1 MQDETIRARLERDGA
16 YWIDPSIIH
25 DLEMGKACDYG
36 QRNAAKMLRSRGDWI
51 VHAEEEIERLRRGGC
66 ARDQRTT
73 QFCAE
78 AAQLQE
84 LNEGLRWSIRNA
96 ERDLTEMREE
106 RDAVRRKFCEM
117 CASVGGV
124 YRRVGRENVECR
136 TAEEIAEI
144 CGWDCYEVKP

>member
-1 MQDETIRARLERDGA
+1 M
-16 YWIDPSIIH
+16 IH
-25 DLEMGKACDYG
+25 DLPWRL
-36 QRNAAKMLRSRGDWI
+36 RNAGGFVTSEDLNAAAD
-51 VHAEEEIERLRRGGC
+51 EIERLRQGGC

-78 AAQLQE
+78 AVALQE
-84 LNEGLRWSIRNA
+84 LIEGIRWSIRNA

-144 CGWDCYEVKP
+144 CGWDCYKEPVSKSYKSNSTPPA